1 MRAGTL
7 SSSLLG
13 PQELQ
18 QYMALGECSIIIC
31 WLAGWIYRWMS
42 LLSALCMPGSVLGTQ
57 R

>member
-31 WLAGWIYRWMS
+31 WLAGWLDI
-42 LLSALCMPGSVLGTQ
+42 
-57 R
+57 